1 MPLRMHQAEA
11 PLSSAPSAAATHH
24 NREPDA
30 SFNNTWYA
38 VAFSEQLGVD
48 DVFSTRLWG
57 EPVVL
62 YRDARKEAVCV
73 RDTCPHRSAPLSMG
87 DMKDGTLRCF
97 YHGWG
102 FGTDGKCVS
111 VPTMGAGKASP
122 CSATHFAVAERD
134 GIVWVWRGHVLTADA
149 SKLPKEFYYRYPF
162 ASQSLTVDT
171 VLDYEMEWTDV
182 MASNLAAPQL
192 THSLLGEPARSAAAG
207 GDNQPRFRAP
217 NVVSHA
223 RSESALLT
231 FDEETHVVPIAPQR
245 TRVMLRQQFQGAGPL
260 SLALQLP
267 GALPAL
273 TWLVRQWNYRVAEE
287 KYDALLQGQPAQG
300 GAAAAVARFRSWHEK
315 AIANDGQPYFIRWDN
330 REMSRYGP
338 QIDDADTGT
347 YGLKVSY
354 VQSTPKEIFAPMRQ
368 P

>member
-73 RDTCPHRSAPLSMG
+73 RDSCPHRSAPLSMG

-122 CSATHFAVAERD
+122 CSATNFAVAERD
-134 GIVWVWRGHVLTADA
+134 GIVWVWRGNVLTADA

-192 THSLLGEPARSAAAG
+192 THSLLGDPAAG
-207 GDNQPRFRAP
+207 GESFRAP

-223 RSESALLT
+223 RSESALVT

-245 TRVMLRQQFQGAGPL
+245 TRVMLRQQFQSAGPL

-330 REMSRYGP
+330 RQMSRYGP

-354 VQSTPKEIFAPMRQ
+354 VQSTPKEVFAPMRQ